1 MQELPVPR
9 VSVRTGYAT
18 RAIAGLDSARAKL
31 LGNLSRLTCYL
42 HTIGEKEEGWLLSL
56 APYVGGQHDAH
67 DFLSQLLRLT
77 KASPSAVSAALSK
90 MLESYEPLFDYK
102 DVMKNLVRALADEGL
117 KQAAVA
123 HADRLRRLPGMS
135 ELYRELTA

>member
-1 MQELPVPR
+1 
-9 VSVRTGYAT
+9 
-18 RAIAGLDSARAKL
+18 
-31 LGNLSRLTCYL
+31 
-42 HTIGEKEEGWLLSL
+42 
-56 APYVGGQHDAH
+56 
-67 DFLSQLLRLT
+67 
-77 KASPSAVSAALSK
+77 